1 MSENIP
7 ALFERYLKGELTQEQ
22 MLSACAAEVD
32 RYNELYGAFYK
43 LNIEAR
49 NKREHRRYE
58 IARDCMAAYCGNTDQ
73 SVWRESSEKL
83 ASWSVECA
91 DALLSELEKKP

>member
-1 MSENIP
+1 MNHRTLAE
-7 ALFERYLKGELTQEQ
+7 LFEAWQNDEIDGNEFARLLRERDEYEKNN
-22 MLSACAAEVD
+22 AA
-32 RYNELYGAFYK
+32 RL
-43 LNIEAR
+43 
-49 NKREHRRYE
+49 REHRRYE